1 MMQLCSACRCMRAGY
16 HQLPVMY
23 SMQTVHDV
31 DKNLARS
38 FCRSMSKS
46 TRRIN
51 TSVWL
56 QRFLKRHSAIKVI
69 QSRWVSTVNRSLFY
83 FHSRHEVL

>member
-56 QRFLKRHSAIKVI
+56 QRFLERHKAIKVI
-69 QSRWVSTVNRSLFY
+69 QSRWVSTQITLY
-83 FHSRHEVL
+83 FHSRHEAL